1 MIFVTSFEPA
11 GKGKCRVAFDNGIK
25 CLLYRGEAA
34 RFSLKQ
40 EGSIS
45 EEQMNVILHD
55 IVYKRAAKRTMH
67 LLEQMDR
74 SEKKLREKL
83 AVGEYPQCAIDY
95 AIDYV
100 KKYHYIDDLRLAQN
114 YVRYH
119 KQNLS
124 CRQIYVKL
132 IQKGVEPE
140 NIENALDKEYDA
152 DEIEHIYNLLEKKK
166 YDKEN
171 CDDKEFRRIYQFLLR
186 RGFKSSQILTAMRK
200 GRD

>member
-55 IVYKRAAKRTMH
+55 IVYKRAVKRTMH

-74 SEKKLREKL
+74 SEKKLREKTGCWGIS
-83 AVGEYPQCAIDY
+83 AVCY
-95 AIDYV
+95 
-100 KKYHYIDDLRLAQN
+100 RLCNRLCEKISLHRRSEAGT
-114 YVRYH
+114 
-119 KQNLS
+119 KLCPLS
-124 CRQIYVKL
+124 
-132 IQKGVEPE
+132 
-140 NIENALDKEYDA
+140 
-152 DEIEHIYNLLEKKK
+152 
-166 YDKEN
+166 
-171 CDDKEFRRIYQFLLR
+171 
-186 RGFKSSQILTAMRK
+186 
-200 GRD
+200 